1 MDKRKEFN
9 DALKDA
15 MKNGDKVSVSTIR
28 LILAALK
35 DRDITSRENGQAD
48 GVNDSDIMNMLQ
60 SMIKQRQESAAT
72 YSDAGRC
79 DLAEREEAEIDV
91 IRQFMPK
98 QLNDEEVRAL
108 IADTIEKTE
117 AENIRDMGK
126 VMAVLKTEYAGQL
139 DMGKA
144 GRIAKELL
152 G

>member
-9 DALKDA
+9 DALKEA
-15 MKNGDKVSVSTIR
+15 MKNGDKVGVSTIR

-35 DRDITSRENGQAD
+35 DRDITARDKGQAD
-48 GVNDSDIMNMLQ
+48 GVDEADIMNMLQ
-60 SMIKQRQESAAT
+60 SMIKQRQESAST

-79 DLAEREEAEIDV
+79 DLAEREEVEIEV

-98 QLNDEEVRAL
+98 QLNDEEVRVL
-108 IADTIEKTE
+108 IGETIEKTG
-117 AENIRDMGK
+117 AESIRDMGK

-144 GRIAKELL
+144 GRVAKDLL